1 MVGTFT
7 LVLVIVI
14 IFIALIFDYTN
25 GFHDSANSIATIVST
40 KVLSPKKAV
49 LMAAACNFLA
59 AFTFGVAVA
68 NTISKIININNI
80 DKGLVP
86 YIVLGGLIGAIAWN
100 LITWYLGLPTSSSHA
115 LIGGLTGSGVV
126 AGMIYTASIMGG
138 LHAIKVDTIIT
149 VVIFMFVSP
158 VIGFIAAFIFMAG
171 ALWVCRRSTQAKVDR
186 WFKRLQLL
194 SASAYSFAHG
204 TNDAQK
210 TIGIIIP
217 LLFAIDYFGKNASP
231 SDMYAPWWIII
242 AAYAA
247 IALGTL
253 SGGWRIVKT
262 MGSKITKLRPIHGF
276 ASEMG
281 GFVTT
286 IGSSLCG
293 IPVSTTHI
301 KTASIMGV
309 GATKRLSAV
318 RWGVAREIV
327 WAWILTIPLSALIGA
342 AAFFVISLFL

>member
-1 MVGTFT
+1 MVSTFMFA
-7 LVLVIVI
+7 LVIFI
-14 IFIALIFDYTN
+14 IFLALVFDYTN

-49 LMAAACNFLA
+49 LLAAFFNFVA

-68 NTISKIININNI
+68 NTISKIINLNGL
-80 DKGLVP
+80 DKGIIP
-86 YIVLGGLIGAIAWN
+86 YIILGGLIGAIGWN

-126 AGMIYTASIMGG
+126 AGMVLTSSFIGG
-138 LHAIKVDTIIT
+138 LHAIKIETIVT

-158 VIGFIAAFIFMAG
+158 IVGFVAAFLFMVG
-171 ALWVCRRSTQAKVDR
+171 ALWVSSRSTQAKVDK

-194 SASAYSFAHG
+194 SASAYSFSHG

-217 LLFAIDYFGKNASP
+217 LLFAIDYFGKNATA
-231 SDMYAPWWIII
+231 SDMYVPFWVII
-242 AAYAA
+242 AAYTA

-262 MGSKITKLRPIHGF
+262 MGTKITKLRPIHGF

-286 IGSSLCG
+286 IVSSLMG

-301 KTASIMGV
+301 KCASIMGV

-327 WAWILTIPLSALIGA
+327 WAWILTIPLSALIGGT
-342 AAFFVISLFL
+342 AFFLISLFL